1 MASFMLPMMG
11 AKGIYKLSGPW
22 ANDPLPNV
30 MYTCIAIRQLT
41 DITSANGDPYNDY
54 YVPKNI
60 DKSIYSA
67 DVAAGV
73 SIVSLQADDN
83 SIIHVPSSYIAAYPD
98 AGGIPYRVML
108 LSITLGPIPD
118 ALDLSPVMQKIQSDV
133 KDTVGVDATVRAVA
147 VSNVTLIDTATA
159 QGLENTRQ
167 ANITNSTTDYSKY
180 QQAIVQRDAA
190 LAKVQEL
197 QNYILA
203 QQGAAPVPPPGPPAD
218 PSNGTGSTT
227 T

>member
-1 MASFMLPMMG
+1 MPTNMLPMMG

-22 ANDPLPNV
+22 ATDPLPKV

-60 DKSIYSA
+60 DKSVYSA
-67 DVAAGV
+67 DLAAGV
-73 SIVSLQADDN
+73 SIVSLQADDA

-98 AGGIPYRVML
+98 AGGIPYRVMI

-118 ALDLSPVMQKIQSDV
+118 ALDLSPVIQKIQTDV
-133 KDTVGVDATVRAVA
+133 KDTIGVDASVRAVA
-147 VSNVTLIDTATA
+147 ASNTTMLDTVTS
-159 QGLENTRQ
+159 QNLENARQ

-180 QQAIVQRDAA
+180 QQAVAQRDAA
-190 LAKVQEL
+190 LTKVQEL
-197 QNYILA
+197 QNYILSL
-203 QQGAAPVPPPGPPAD
+203 QGASPVPPAGPPSD
-218 PSNGTGSTT
+218 PSNGTTG
-227 T
+227 